1 MDHISLSILIIIEEE
16 HIQEK
21 KQTIVK
27 NSEEEKNFINELR
40 NKLSSIDISYIFNS
54 DVLEQITQEFAT
66 IVKDLWNKYSK
77 LVNITK

>member
-1 MDHISLSILIIIEEE
+1 MDHTSLSILIIIEEE

-40 NKLSSIDISYIFNS
+40 NKLSSIDISYIFNN
-54 DVLEQITQEFAT
+54 DILEQITQEFAT
-66 IVKDLWNKYSK
+66 IVKDL
-77 LVNITK
+77 

>member
-1 MDHISLSILIIIEEE
+1 MEEFNNHQTMPELWSPLDHISLSILIIIEEE

-27 NSEEEKNFINELR
+27 NSEEGKNFINEFR

-54 DVLEQITQEFAT
+54 DVLEQIT
-66 IVKDLWNKYSK
+66 
-77 LVNITK
+77 

>member
-1 MDHISLSILIIIEEE
+1 MDHTSLSILIIIEEE

-40 NKLSSIDISYIFNS
+40 NKLSSIDISYIFNN

-66 IVKDLWNKYSK
+66 IVKDL
-77 LVNITK
+77 

>member
-1 MDHISLSILIIIEEE
+1 MDHTSLSILIIIEEE
-16 HIQEK
+16 YIQEK

-40 NKLSSIDISYIFNS
+40 NKLSSIDISYIFNN

-66 IVKDLWNKYSK
+66 IVKDL
-77 LVNITK
+77 